1 MCNQIPTNSNQI
13 VEIKSI
19 ILQNTNLYIIIF
31 LIGRIKLSNINE
43 NCIELSF
50 MYDSSHRANAL
61 L

>member
-19 ILQNTNLYIIIF
+19 LLQNTNLYIII
-31 LIGRIKLSNINE
+31 GRIGLSNINE

-50 MYDSSHRANAL
+50 MYN
-61 L
+61 

>member
-19 ILQNTNLYIIIF
+19 LLPNTNL
-31 LIGRIKLSNINE
+31 GRIKLSNINE
-43 NCIELSF
+43 NCIELLF
-50 MYDSSHRANAL
+50 MYDSSKRANAL

>member
-19 ILQNTNLYIIIF
+19 LLQNTNLYIIIF
-31 LIGRIKLSNINE
+31 LIGRIGLSNINE

-50 MYDSSHRANAL
+50 MYN
-61 L
+61 

>member
-19 ILQNTNLYIIIF
+19 LLPNTNLYI
-31 LIGRIKLSNINE
+31 IGRIKLSNINE

-50 MYDSSHRANAL
+50 MYDSSKRANAL

>member
-19 ILQNTNLYIIIF
+19 LLPNTNLYIIIF

-50 MYDSSHRANAL
+50 MYN
-61 L
+61 

>member
-13 VEIKSI
+13 IEIKSI
-19 ILQNTNLYIIIF
+19 LLQNTNLYIM
-31 LIGRIKLSNINE
+31 IGRIKLSNINE

>member
-19 ILQNTNLYIIIF
+19 LLPNTNLYIIIF
-31 LIGRIKLSNINE
+31 GRIKLSNINE